1 VSGAVFLQEEQE
13 ALRLGHS
20 APRRHIEQ
28 QRWRRQALLS
38 FFYWG
43 MLIGCGDCRNVHP
56 AGVGGTLPAEE
67 KQRRERARAAEQGL
81 FEDVARS
88 APRGGRHSGWDK
100 EASGGGGADDD
111 EDEDDDE
118 EDEEE
123 DLDEM
128 RQMVREV
135 HILRLE
141 GSQREADLLDKEIKR
156 RRQEQLERVRNR

>member
-1 VSGAVFLQEEQE
+1 
-13 ALRLGHS
+13 
-20 APRRHIEQ
+20 
-28 QRWRRQALLS
+28 
-38 FFYWG
+38 
-43 MLIGCGDCRNVHP
+43 MLIGCEDCRNVHP

-81 FEDVARS
+81 FEDDVARS
-88 APRGGRHSGWDK
+88 AAGRGRHSGWDK
-100 EASGGGGADDD
+100 EASGGGGADEEDEDGD
-111 EDEDDDE
+111 EDEAQ

-135 HILRLE
+135 HFLRLE